1 LFRLEDPTF
10 NDYNYAYFHCGHIFE
25 KDYVVYKRTFERNLR
40 TKQPR
45 EEV

>member
-1 LFRLEDPTF
+1 MFRPENPIF
-10 NDYNYAYFHCGHIFE
+10 CDYNYVYFHCGHIFG

-40 TKQPR
+40 PKQPR